1 MSNTITLSI
10 KDENFSG
17 KVLQEVLIGFR
28 SESVTVKDIIEAR
41 VRQEVADYNNKLPEY
56 YNGLIEPT
64 DAEKTI
70 NGYKLRSKKPI
81 DAEKQVYVALDAFQ
95 KNGFFVLVDSQQ
107 SASLDHEILLRKD
120 TRISFVKLT
129 PLVGG

>member
-1 MSNTITLSI
+1 MATAITLTV

-17 KVLQEVLIGFR
+17 KVLHQVLVGFD
-28 SESVTVKDIIEAR
+28 SETVSVKDIIEAR
-41 VRQEVADYNNKLPEY
+41 VRGEVETYNKRLPDY

-70 NGYKLRSKKPI
+70 NGYKLRIKKPI
-81 DAEKQVYVALDAFQ
+81 DGEKQVYVALDAFQ
-95 KNGFFVLVDSQQ
+95 KNGFFVLVDNQQ
-107 SASLDHEILLRKD
+107 CTSLDQPVQLTAD
-120 TRISFVKLT
+120 THISFVKLT

>member
-1 MSNTITLSI
+1 MSVAITLSVR
-10 KDENFSG
+10 DENFSG

-28 SESVTVKDIIEAR
+28 SETITVKDIIEAR
-41 VRQEVADYNNKLPEY
+41 VRQEVDTYNKRLPEY
-56 YNGLIEPT
+56 YNGLIEPN

-70 NGYKLRSKKPI
+70 NGYKLRSKNPI

-95 KNGFFVLVDSQQ
+95 KNGFFMLIDNRQATSLEQQ
-107 SASLDHEILLRKD
+107 VQLTGD
-120 TRISFVKLT
+120 TSISFVKLT

>member
-1 MSNTITLSI
+1 MITIAI

-17 KVLQEVLIGFR
+17 KVLQEVQVGF
-28 SESVTVKDIIEAR
+28 SSNTVTIKDVIEAR
-41 VRQEVADYNNKLPEY
+41 VRQEVERYNQKLPDY
-56 YNGLIEPT
+56 YNGLIEPN

-70 NGYKLRSKKPI
+70 NGYKQRTKKTI

-95 KNGFFVLVDSQQ
+95 KNGFFVLVDNQQ
-107 SASLDHEILLRKD
+107 CTELEQTVQLTSNTHIA
-120 TRISFVKLT
+120 FVKLT

>member
-1 MSNTITLSI
+1 MVVLSV

-17 KVLQEVLIGFR
+17 KVLREVSVRFN
-28 SESVTVKDIIEAR
+28 SKSVTIQDIIEAR
-41 VRQEVADYNNKLPEY
+41 VRQEVESYNNKQPEY

-70 NGYKLRSKKPI
+70 NGYKLHNRKLI
-81 DAEKQVYVALDAFQ
+81 DAEKQVYTALDAFQ
-95 KNGFFVLVDSQQ
+95 KNGFFVLIDNQQ
-107 SASLDHEILLRKD
+107 YTDLNQGIQLASN
-120 TRISFVKLT
+120 TNVSFVKLT